1 MSLARLLRVRGD
13 GLDLQVTVMGE
24 GPPVIL
30 LHGFPENS
38 HCWRHQ
44 MPALAAAGFSAWAPN
59 LRGYPPSDIP
69 HRRGDCALPHLVRD
83 VLGLVQATG
92 FPRVHLVGHDW
103 GGIVAWAF
111 AGAHPELVERLVVL
125 NAPHMQ
131 SFRENIWRG
140 GQFLRSAYAGI
151 FQLPWLPEAALSAG
165 GFRLLRSMFGTARPG
180 AYSAA
185 DIDWYVETLGHDGA
199 LSAALNYYRANARA
213 GAMDMARAHVRSQ
226 TLVIWGERDPALS
239 VRLLDGL
246 DRYVTR
252 LRVQRIPQAG
262 HWVQN
267 EAPGE
272 VNDALLGF
280 LREGPP

>member
-1 MSLARLLRVRGD
+1 MSLTRLLSVRGD

-44 MPALAAAGFSAWAPN
+44 MPALAAAGFAAWAPN

-69 HRRGDCALPHLVRD
+69 RHSSGCSLPHLVGD
-83 VLGLVQATG
+83 VLALAKATG
-92 FPRVHLVGHDW
+92 APRIHLVGHDW
-103 GGIVAWAF
+103 GGIIAWAF
-111 AGAHPELVERLVVL
+111 AGAHPELVDRLVVL

-131 SFRENIWRG
+131 VFRDKLWRG
-140 GQFLRSAYAGI
+140 GQFLRSAYAGF
-151 FQLPWLPEAALSAG
+151 FQLPRLPEAALSAG
-165 GFRLLRSMFGTARPG
+165 GFRLLRAMFKTALPC

-185 DIDWYVETLGHDGA
+185 DIDWYVETLAQDGA
-199 LSAALNYYRANARA
+199 LHAALNYYRANARP
-213 GAMDMARAHVRSQ
+213 GAMDMARVGVRSD

-239 VRLLDGL
+239 TGLLEGL
-246 DRYVTR
+246 ERHVPR
-252 LRVQRIPQAG
+252 LRVHRIPQAT

-267 EAPGE
+267 EAPDE
-272 VNDALLGF
+272 VNRTLLEF
-280 LREGPP
+280 LNAP